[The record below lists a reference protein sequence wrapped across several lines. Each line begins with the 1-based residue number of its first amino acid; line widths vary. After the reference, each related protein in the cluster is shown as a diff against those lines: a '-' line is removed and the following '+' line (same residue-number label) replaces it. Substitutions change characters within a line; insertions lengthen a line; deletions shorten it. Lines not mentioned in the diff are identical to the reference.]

1 MLWEMSTLV
10 SAVHLWTYFCF
21 MFSLKGCNAIYYA
34 GKTLYNSQ
42 RNPRCVIS
50 QFQISWQFLQLNYT
64 LLYATVRKSARS
76 HRWIT
81 ETKTKP
87 APISPMKGT
96 VSWDFFILSTKVSL
110 IPTPFLLPFHSPLLF
125 PFHPFLTSFLF
136 PFPPNC
142 TPFLAGPMRQ
152 SGPLRA
158 GRQGR
163 GPGADRHERDDRQW
177 PSRHPCAPRPRR
189 QAHVFSRLLP

>member
-1 MLWEMSTLV
+1 MKFPDINRQNPGIKKTKKKNKIFVVEILAFFTNLSFQSTSFANKIVFTKIFEFEARNIFKHNEMLWEMSTLV
-10 SAVHLWTYFCF
+10 SAVHLRTYFCF
-21 MFSLKGCNAIYYA
+21 MFSLKGCNDIFYA

-87 APISPMKGT
+87 APITLMN
-96 VSWDFFILSTKVSL
+96 L
-110 IPTPFLLPFHSPLLF
+110 IVDEKYH
-125 PFHPFLTSFLF
+125 
-136 PFPPNC
+136 
-142 TPFLAGPMRQ
+142 G
-152 SGPLRA
+152 
-158 GRQGR
+158 
-163 GPGADRHERDDRQW
+163 W
-177 PSRHPCAPRPRR
+177 IW
-189 QAHVFSRLLP
+189 